1 MATAR
6 RKQNVNRADCRL
18 RKTSKKHKLR
28 ALRVDKMFPRGI
40 LIGKTIGHLLLV
52 VSRRIL

>member
-18 RKTSKKHKLR
+18 RKTSKKHKIR

-40 LIGKTIGHLLLV
+40 LIGKSIGHLLLV